1 MDPQQ
6 LEALRR
12 NAGFELDR
20 EGQLHHRGQPVEHP
34 GVRSALLG
42 GLTVNE
48 AGEAVL
54 EVPQVD
60 GSVQWAYVRCE
71 GTPFVA
77 QAARLD
83 ATTLHL
89 RLNTGEHITIPLGDL
104 SLRLEG
110 DHDLHVRIHDGRH
123 EARLGRQAWT
133 AVAGE
138 LEWRDGRWWLGVPQA
153 R

>member
-20 EGQLHHRGQPVEHP
+20 EGQLWHRGVRVEHP
-34 GVRSALLG
+34 GVRAALLG

-48 AGEAVL
+48 AGEPVL
-54 EVPQVD
+54 QVPQAD

-89 RLNTGEHITIPLGDL
+89 RLNTGEQVALPLAGL
-104 SLRLEG
+104 ALRLEG
-110 DHDLHVRIHDGRH
+110 EHDLHVRIHGGRH

-133 AVAGE
+133 AVAGD
-138 LEWRDGRWWLGVPQA
+138 LTPDGDGWCLRPTP
-153 R
+153 